1 MPFKYVRDINSKKN
15 NKWIQDLNPDL
26 IFCLG
31 WSSLLKRSTLDI
43 PKFGVIG
50 YHPSLLPKNKGRH
63 PIIWALALGLK
74 ETGSTFF
81 LMNEGVDTGKIINK
95 KKIKINQSDD
105 ASKLYDK
112 LTSVAKVQIDTIINN
127 FHSKNIKF
135 LDQLSKEMNGEK
147 EVERMEKLTLG

>member
-1 MPFKYVRDINSKKN
+1 MLGTLIAKAN

-81 LMNEGVDTGKIINK
+81 LMNEGVDTGKIINQK
-95 KKIKINQSDD
+95 RLKLIKVMMLQNFTIN
-105 ASKLYDK
+105 
-112 LTSVAKVQIDTIINN
+112 
-127 FHSKNIKF
+127 
-135 LDQLSKEMNGEK
+135 
-147 EVERMEKLTLG
+147 